1 MNRIFYLFVCLCFLS
16 YNVWGQN
23 TQNYSL
29 KGQVQDTSGETVV
42 GANIKIKGAD
52 IGTITDLE
60 IFLYWFRLKGQY

>member
-42 GANIKIKGAD
+42 GANID
-52 IGTITDLE
+52 H
-60 IFLYWFRLKGQY
+60 FLYRLSISGNPVETRRK

>member
-42 GANIKIKGAD
+42 GANIKIKG
-52 IGTITDLE
+52 GR
-60 IFLYWFRLKGQY
+60 YRNNN